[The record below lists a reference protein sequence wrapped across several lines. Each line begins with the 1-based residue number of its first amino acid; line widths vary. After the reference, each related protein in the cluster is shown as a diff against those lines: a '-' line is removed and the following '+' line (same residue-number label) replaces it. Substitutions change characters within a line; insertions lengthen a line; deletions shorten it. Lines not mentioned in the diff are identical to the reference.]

1 MAEIK
6 NTFLKSKMNKDLDE
20 RLLPNGEYRDAQ
32 NIAISKSEDSNV
44 GAAENVQGTELVLNG
59 DIGKIVGDVL
69 STIDPLVIIGQYADE
84 VNSRIYLFLT
94 DNFVEKLTYIKSSQN
109 AIVRYDID
117 NGNIYIYSAGTF
129 LNFSTGYQI
138 RNVNLIEDLMFWT
151 DNRNQPRVININN
164 PDATLI
170 ANFTSI
176 ADLPYTTED
185 QITVC
190 KYNPY
195 KPIEV
200 WKDNGG
206 VIETTMVDAVSSTS
220 PMIAQVQMA
229 DNIGSPVAPQ
239 EINVDTGTYTPGM
252 SDALAV
258 AEGFQIWTSDGQITP
273 EDNVYVVSSPAPG
286 TFVIAQRD
294 GTNFQARFEAFGLKP
309 VMLYF
314 GYPNPNWDNNAGDP
328 TYPGNQ
334 DFLTDKF
341 VRFSYR
347 FKFTDGEF
355 SLMAPFTQICFI
367 PKQYGYFLE
376 GIVTPTGDEVSDE
389 TRTYESTVV
398 SFMENLVNRIFLQI
412 PMPDGIDG
420 SQLDA
425 NELLDVLNIE
435 EIELLYKESD
445 SLAVQVVDKITTEQL
460 NTAGAVTTYEYD
472 YLATE
477 PFKTL
482 PEDQTTRVY
491 DKVPVKAL
499 GQEIISNRIVYSN
512 FQNKHT
518 PPVALDYNVG
528 VSSKIPYDEANS
540 NYSYSA
546 YPNHTVKQNRYYQVG
561 IVLSDRYGRTSTVL
575 LSNNQSFVAAAA
587 PNPQFGADTIYV
599 PYQNEY
605 DTQNFNNIVDWPGNS
620 LKIYFNNIIDSAFN
634 PELGTPGLYNGDPTS
649 SDYNP
654 LGWYT
659 YKVVVKQKQQ
669 DYYNVYLPG
678 ILTGL
683 PEDTPNYPDGEI
695 YTSTITL
702 FNDNINK
709 VPRDLKEV
717 GPDQAQYRSSVE
729 LFGRVS
735 PELPVKPN
743 VAPIT
748 LPLYNTQYLPELVP
762 DITTQIARQSDLFQS
777 QYWQDATVAFD
788 VLADIYDS
796 TSNPYLARV
805 STQKLIGSGGNQN
818 PPAPDPY
825 PFFLSVYETKPVE
838 SKLELFWETS
848 TTGKILDLNNAINT
862 TVPSIPAGIE
872 NFAFNFVEDRNYTN
886 PVQVYTTG
894 QGPVITNDF
903 YVEDALGSALNNTS
917 LAMTIIDGNGVDV
930 TASVGITLVETPA
943 GLATPN
949 GAGPFAYD
957 SYTLQISEYFVFL
970 SNSQIRTWELYFVAT
985 NDATGDIG
993 PTINL
998 QLTLDNAAPGFNPPG
1013 AGYRVFPY
1021 NSFGAFPP
1029 PPASN
1034 PVYDAANGTSNP
1046 DPAINQ
1052 DEIIYSIIEQSQY
1065 GSDVT
1070 IFNINPDTGEI
1081 SQAPQTIMSG
1091 PYFIKVAATDALGTS
1106 GSLTTIIELNWDF
1119 GEPSVTCT
1127 FIDSGE
1133 AINFLEGSDAGLA
1146 IWSNK
1151 STGLTVPGY
1160 DGDRPGSAGN
1170 PSNPSY
1176 ETAAWNRIPDPTNP
1190 VNVSNY
1196 LYGSPP
1202 TAGFNFDVK
1211 SLDLSDGPNWCTL
1224 SGSDR
1229 GLLKG
1234 IAYITVSLV
1243 QTIDPSTVGLNTPLP
1258 GILDLFA
1265 DVWIQRRTEGGI
1277 AGPWTN
1283 AIDIEGQV
1291 VGDDSAGLPIGGEWL
1306 VNYPNQNPLYALNQ
1320 GSLFATSE
1328 IAGYPQPY
1336 EDHNLKASMALPQSA
1351 ASDQLTV
1358 VATRTFAFSGNDPAT
1373 RGGYRVMINNVN
1385 GTQTEWPNP
1394 TTPVGNTGVYNNEN
1408 CKFSITYGDFY
1419 YPFGITNITW
1429 RYLVMTVAE
1438 PDAISAANY
1447 TGVQWTEVFAREPFF
1462 RYVTQFYTNA
1472 ELTDTWTPQQA
1483 GTNRWHGYK
1492 ARASAGVGGAGN
1504 PNGNDGAAETP
1515 LNTFTPSISNPQANR
1530 IWIATFSST
1539 GSKTGLS
1546 YPKSI

>member
-59 DIGKIVGDVL
+59 NIGKIIGDVL
-69 STIDPLVIIGQYADE
+69 GTVDPLVIIGQYADE
-84 VNSRIYLFLT
+84 INSRIYLFLT
-94 DNFVEKLTYIKSSQN
+94 DNFVEKLTYIKTSQN

-138 RNVNLIEDLMFWT
+138 RNINIVEDLMFWT

-164 PDATLI
+164 PDATLV

-206 VIETTMVDAVSSTS
+206 VIETTMVDAVSSAS

-229 DNIGSPVAPQ
+229 DNIGSPAAPQ
-239 EINVDTGTYTPGM
+239 EINIDTATYTPGM

-258 AEGFQIWTSDGQITP
+258 SEGFQIWTSDGQITP
-273 EDNVYVVSSPAPG
+273 EDNVYIVSSPGPG

-294 GTNFQARFEAFGLKP
+294 GTNFQARFEAFGSKP

-314 GYPNPNWDNNAGDP
+314 GYENPNWENTAGAP
-328 TYPGNQ
+328 SYPGNQ

-355 SLMAPFTQICFI
+355 SLMAPFTQVCFI

-425 NELLDVLNIE
+425 NELLSVLNIE

-445 SLAVQVVDKITTEQL
+445 SLAVQVVDRITTEQL

-482 PEDQTTRVY
+482 PENQTTRVY

-499 GQEIISNRIVYSN
+499 GQEVISNRIVYSN

-518 PPVALDYNVG
+518 PPVSLDYNVG

-599 PYQNEY
+599 PYQDEY

-683 PEDTPNYPDGEI
+683 PEEAPNYPDGEI

-717 GPDQAQYRSSVE
+717 GPDQVQFRSSVE

-735 PELPVKPN
+735 PELPIKPA
-743 VAPIT
+743 VAPIP

-777 QYWQDATVAFD
+777 EYWQDSTVQFLLLQD
-788 VLADIYDS
+788 VYD
-796 TSNPYLARV
+796 TASNPYLARV
-805 STQKLIGSGGNQN
+805 STQKLIGSRGNQIPP
-818 PPAPDPY
+818 PPADSTY

-862 TVPSIPAGIE
+862 TIPSIPAGIE
-872 NFAFNFVEDRNYTN
+872 DYAFDFVEDRNYTN

-894 QGPVITNDF
+894 QGPIITNDF
-903 YVEDALGSALNNTS
+903 YVEDALGSAINNTS
-917 LAMTIIDGNGVDV
+917 MTMTIVDGNGTDV
-930 TASVGITLVETPA
+930 TATVGITLVETAA
-943 GLATPN
+943 GVLTPN
-949 GAGPFAYD
+949 GNTHLYD

-993 PTINL
+993 PSINL
-998 QLTLDNAAPGFNPPG
+998 QLALDNAAPQFDPYTD
-1013 AGYRVFPY
+1013 YRQFPY
-1021 NSFGAFPP
+1021 NSFGILP

-1034 PVYDAANGTSNP
+1034 PVYGGVNGTADP
-1046 DPAINQ
+1046 TPAINE
-1052 DEIIYSIIEQSQY
+1052 DELIFSIIEQSQY
-1065 GSDVT
+1065 GVENNPP
-1070 IFNINPDTGEI
+1070 IFSINPDTGEL
-1081 SQAPQTIMSG
+1081 SQNPQTIMTG
-1091 PYFIKVAATDALGTS
+1091 PYFIKLAVTDALGAT
-1106 GSLTTIIELNWDF
+1106 GALTTIIELNFDF

-1133 AINFLEGSDAGLA
+1133 AINLLEGSDAGLV

-1151 STGLTVPGY
+1151 STGLTVTDY
-1160 DGDRPGSAGN
+1160 NTQRPGSAGN
-1170 PSNPSY
+1170 PSTPPYAPGEWSKILDPQNP
-1176 ETAAWNRIPDPTNP
+1176 AN
-1190 VNVSNY
+1190 VNTIT
-1196 LYGSPP
+1196 YGTPG
-1202 TAGFNFDVK
+1202 AGFTYDVK

-1224 SGSDR
+1224 SGADR

-1234 IAYITVSLV
+1234 VAYITVSLV
-1243 QTIDPSTVGLNTPLP
+1243 QTIDPGIYPELP
-1258 GILDLFA
+1258 GVLDLNA
-1265 DVWIQRRTEGGI
+1265 NVWIQRRTGG
-1277 AGPWTN
+1277 ALPAPWTN

-1291 VGDDSAGLPIGGEWL
+1291 VGDNSTGLPIGGEWL
-1306 VNYPNQNPLYALNQ
+1306 VNYPINQATGEYSLNL
-1320 GSLFATSE
+1320 GSLIATNGE
-1328 IAGYPQPY
+1328 TGGYPQPY
-1336 EDHNLKASMALPQSA
+1336 EDHYLNGRMAKPQS
-1351 ASDQLTV
+1351 SVNQQLFV
-1358 VATRTFAFSGNDPAT
+1358 QATRTFAFSGDDPLT
-1373 RGGYRVMINNVN
+1373 RGDYRVMITNLN
-1385 GTQTEWPNP
+1385 GTQTEWPSP
-1394 TTPVGNTGVYNNEN
+1394 TTTVGNTGVYRNEN
-1408 CKFSITYGDFY
+1408 CTLSITYGDFY
-1419 YPFGITNITW
+1419 YPFGITNPSW
-1429 RYLVMTVAE
+1429 RYSVATVAE
-1438 PDAISAANY
+1438 PDSVAASNY
-1447 TGVQWTEVFAREPFF
+1447 GGVEWTEVFAREPFF
-1462 RYVTQFYTNA
+1462 RYVTQFYTDST
-1472 ELTDTWTPQQA
+1472 LTTPWNPTQV
-1483 GTNRWHGYK
+1483 GTNSWHAYK
-1492 ARASAGVGGAGN
+1492 ARPSAGTSGPGN
-1504 PNGNDGAAETP
+1504 PNGNDGAAVT
-1515 LNTFTPSISNPQANR
+1515 LNNFNNSNSNPQADR
-1530 IWIATFSST
+1530 IWIAQFNST
-1539 GSKTGLS
+1539 GLKTGLS